1 MTEPVYEPLAVAVR
15 RKLHNASNHVKLV
28 KPAFLKKEARG
39 RPSTA
44 PKYKA
49 RVGVVGETRWEI
61 SQRSM
66 VDDNPRIPKA
76 ILAT

>member
-1 MTEPVYEPLAVAVR
+1 MTGPVYAPLAVAVR
-15 RKLHNASNHVKLV
+15 RKRHNASNHVKLV
-28 KPAFLKKEARG
+28 RPAFLKKEARG

-49 RVGVVGETRWEI
+49 RAGVVGETRWEI

>member
-1 MTEPVYEPLAVAVR
+1 MIEPVFAPLAVAVR
-15 RKLHNASNHVKLV
+15 RKLLNASNHAKLV
-28 KPAFLKKEARG
+28 RVAFLKKEAHG

-49 RVGVVGETRWEI
+49 REGVVGETRREI

-66 VDDNPRIPKA
+66 VDDSHRIPKA

>member
-1 MTEPVYEPLAVAVR
+1 MTGPVYAPLAVAVR
-15 RKLHNASNHVKLV
+15 RKRHNELNHVKLV
-28 KPAFLKKEARG
+28 RPALLKREVRG
-39 RPSTA
+39 CPSTA

-49 RVGVVGETRWEI
+49 RAGVVSETRWGI

>member
-1 MTEPVYEPLAVAVR
+1 MTGPVYAPLAVAVR
-15 RKLHNASNHVKLV
+15 RKRHNASNHVKLV
-28 KPAFLKKEARG
+28 RPAFLKKEARG

-49 RVGVVGETRWEI
+49 RVVVVGETKWVI

-66 VDDNPRIPKA
+66 VDDNPRIPKV